1 MGVGGTVVG
10 GESFGVETVTVGAGA
25 AVVGGRFVAVAD
37 NAVDIVGATVGVGDG
52 VDVGVDVGV
61 DAQAVTKTAARMS
74 TVI

>member
-1 MGVGGTVVG
+1 
-10 GESFGVETVTVGAGA
+10 VETVTVGVGA
-25 AVVGGRFVAVAD
+25 AVDSGRFVAVAD
-37 NAVDIVGATVGVGDG
+37 SAVDVGGATVGVGDG